1 MNWQIRFG
9 EHYCTGVQPALQI
22 VVSRLEGI
30 RPATNRDAKL
40 IGEALQYAR
49 LVQAWAKENQP
60 VHRQP
65 EPVGEYIGSRRGN
78 KPGPM
83 SDG

>member
-9 EHYCTGVQPALQI
+9 ENFCTGVQPAMHI

-30 RPATNRDAKL
+30 RPATNRDSKL
-40 IGEALQYAR
+40 IGEALEYAR
-49 LVQAWAKENQP
+49 LVQAWAKAHQP
-60 VHRQP
+60 AYEHEDTADRN
-65 EPVGEYIGSRRGN
+65 G